1 MCTCQG
7 HYHTSYNIQ
16 YWSNPNEL
24 LWACQTGCLIDMKS
38 LALEYN
44 KLQKTRPVIG
54 TAVIL
59 NGLPKLIPMVL
70 KKNGRWNRKIT
81 ERN

>member
-1 MCTCQG
+1 M
-7 HYHTSYNIQ
+7 
-16 YWSNPNEL
+16 
-24 LWACQTGCLIDMKS
+24 QTGCLINMKS
-38 LALEYN
+38 LAFEYN

-54 TAVIL
+54 TAVII

-70 KKNGRWNRKIT
+70 KSNGRWNRKIT